1 MSYYGALGTAVQG
14 ISAQAIAIGH
24 ISDNVANAATNGYKQ
39 VKTSFADL
47 VTNKVLGA
55 SAVLDNNR
63 NMGVT
68 AAANFANRQQGQI
81 IGHNSF
87 TSIAVDGNGFIPVAK
102 ATGFDRETGE
112 PTGFEDTVYYTRLGD
127 FRLDN
132 NNRLVNSA
140 GFYLMSAEVDGT
152 EITPFE
158 LDDSEIAAVPTTTV
172 NYRANLPANAQVNAT
187 FSNGIGIVDA
197 ESNDRNFQMLWTKT
211 GNNAWNLTINT
222 ADGTPAS
229 FGPIAVT
236 FNNGLLNTMTTADTN
251 LTVTAT
257 GAATVTLSPDFG
269 SGAQTITVNLG
280 QFNGTFDPN
289 ATNGLSQYGGNIDTL
304 TNLSIDQNGLKGGEF
319 DYVTFAEDG
328 GIIYNYENGRSQVGG
343 QLLLANF
350 PEPDRLERLDGTVFT
365 ESTLS
370 GAAVLGSPG
379 DADNDAGVGVIR
391 VSALEQSTVDVAEQ
405 MTRLIVAQ
413 QAYSMNGQVISAAD
427 SMLSRA
433 IDMKR

>member
-24 ISDNVANAATNGYKQ
+24 ISDNVANATTNGYKQ

-68 AAANFANRQQGQI
+68 ASADFANRQQGQI
-81 IGHNSF
+81 ISHNSF

-102 ATGFDRETGE
+102 PTGFNRTTGE

-132 NNRLVNSA
+132 SNRLVNSA
-140 GFYLMSAEVDGT
+140 GYYLMSAEVGGT
-152 EITPFE
+152 TISPFE
-158 LDDSEIAAVPTTTV
+158 LDDEAIAAVPTTTV
-172 NYRANLPANAQVNAT
+172 NYRVNLPANATDGST
-187 FSNGIGIVDA
+187 FSNGIAVIDS
-197 ESNDRNFQMLWTKT
+197 ESNDRNFQLVWEKT

-222 ADGTPAS
+222 SGGTPDS
-229 FGPIAVT
+229 FGPINVT
-236 FNNGLLNTMTTADTN
+236 FNNGLLSTMTTTDTN

-257 GAATVTLSPDFG
+257 GDATVSLSTDFG
-269 SGAQTITVNLG
+269 SGAQAITLNLG
-280 QFNGTFDPN
+280 EFNGTFDSGS
-289 ATNGLSQYGGNIDTL
+289 TTGLTQYGGNVSAL
-304 TNLSIDQNGLKGGEF
+304 TNVNIDQNGLKGGEF
-319 DYVTFAEDG
+319 TYVTFDEDG
-328 GIIYNYENGRSQVGG
+328 SIVYNYENGRSQIGS

-350 PEPDRLERLDGTVFT
+350 PEPDRLDRVDGTVFLQ
-365 ESTLS
+365 STRS
-370 GAAVLGSPG
+370 GEVVLGNPG
-379 DADNDAGVGVIR
+379 DSDNEAGIGVIR
-391 VSALEQSTVDVAEQ
+391 AGALEQSTVDVAEQ
-405 MTRLIVAQ
+405 MSRLIVAQ